1 MPLDNNYELPLEDTY
16 EGNLA
21 VFTTGRKS
29 EPAIT
34 QETKADV
41 KDSLHILNLG
51 QNEIVEVLP
60 KTEKDE
66 CSLRSDLLTNRSGET
81 SN

>member
-1 MPLDNNYELPLEDTY
+1 VPLDNNYELPLEDAY
-16 EGNLA
+16 EGNL

-41 KDSLHILNLG
+41 KDSLHIISRG

>member
-1 MPLDNNYELPLEDTY
+1 VPLEDAYELPLEDAY
-16 EGNLA
+16 EGNL